1 MLAELKTG
9 WLQLFELE
17 FGYPW
22 VLWCLALLPMVALY
36 QLWPRRSQMGPM
48 TFTRL
53 GAFEHGRGW
62 KVYLTSVPT
71 LVRLLA
77 LSLVIVAVAR
87 PHDQSRE
94 ERRVEGIDIFL
105 ILDMSGSMG
114 AVDMT
119 LAEVDRLLARGET
132 PKNRFQ
138 YAVETLDEFIER
150 RRERCNRPTDGAAA
164 RCDRIGMVVFGRDAF
179 LEFPSTLDYGT
190 ILNLLKQ
197 RELEDIDGSGTAI
210 GDALA
215 RATAGLRHSDA
226 ESKVVVLITD
236 GDRRGGEISPE
247 QAATMANHFGIT
259 TFPVLVGREGT
270 TLLPTGPKTW
280 GLGTNYQQVEFPV
293 NPRLLQ
299 KIATMTNGKFY
310 HATDKVSLSKDLQDI
325 LDQFERS
332 ELEGSVNV
340 STTERYRP
348 YAFGAV
354 LLLLFEASLSFL
366 VIRKFP

>member
-1 MLAELKTG
+1 MLDELTTG
-9 WLQLFELE
+9 LSRLFELD
-17 FGYPW
+17 FAHPM
-22 VLWCLALLPMVALY
+22 VLWFLLVLPFAALF
-36 QLWPRRSQMGPM
+36 QLWPRRSRVGPM
-48 TFTRL
+48 TFTKL

-62 KVYLTSVPT
+62 RVYLTALPT
-71 LVRLLA
+71 IIRLLA
-77 LSLVIVAVAR
+77 VALVVIALAR

-105 ILDMSGSMG
+105 VLDMSGSMG
-114 AVDMT
+114 AVDMN

-138 YAVETLDEFIER
+138 TAVEVLGEFIQS
-150 RRERCNRPTDGAAA
+150 RRERCNKPTDGNAA

-215 RATAGLRHSDA
+215 RATAGLRHSEA
-226 ESKVVVLITD
+226 ETKVVVLITD
-236 GDRRGGEISPE
+236 GDRRGGEVSPE

-259 TFPVLVGREGT
+259 TFPILVGREGT
-270 TLLPTGPKTW
+270 TLLPTGATSW
-280 GLGTNYQQVEFPV
+280 GLGTHYQQVEFPV
-293 NPRLLQ
+293 NPRLLE

-310 HATDKVSLSKDLQDI
+310 RATDKLSLSKDLHDI
-325 LDQFERS
+325 LDHFERS
-332 ELEGSVNV
+332 EFEGSVNV

-348 YAFGAV
+348 YALGAV

-366 VIRKFP
+366 VIRKYP